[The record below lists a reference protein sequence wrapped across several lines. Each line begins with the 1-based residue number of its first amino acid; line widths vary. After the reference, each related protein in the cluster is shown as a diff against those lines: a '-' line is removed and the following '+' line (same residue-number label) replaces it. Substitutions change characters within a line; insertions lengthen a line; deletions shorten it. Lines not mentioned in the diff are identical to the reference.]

1 MEINVH
7 KFQEAILAGTF
18 EHTAVHVTAAAFKK
32 DGIADA
38 LTKVFA
44 DVRAAIEKDQLIQA
58 DLVVDFPE
66 PTTITVETGIINLP
80 FANVNKIPNFLE
92 PDEIVPVRVYLIVA
106 SSFVNVS
113 GLRIDEAATAADY
126 LQDFDT
132 INAQMTASVQEKLE
146 HIQTEMA
153 KPKETVKEVPA
164 NKQKTTAKKTTRRA
178 TTKKKTTTRKTT
190 KKSTSASKAA
200 PKRKTTKKTTTRKTA
215 KK

>member
-106 SSFVNVS
+106 SPFVNIS

-146 HIQTEMA
+146 LA

-164 NKQKTTAKKTTRRA
+164 NKQKTTAKKTTRRT

-200 PKRKTTKKTTTRKTA
+200 PKRTTTKKTTTRKTT

>member
-1 MEINVH
+1 
-7 KFQEAILAGTF
+7 
-18 EHTAVHVTAAAFKK
+18 
-32 DGIADA
+32 
-38 LTKVFA
+38 
-44 DVRAAIEKDQLIQA
+44 
-58 DLVVDFPE
+58 
-66 PTTITVETGIINLP
+66 
-80 FANVNKIPNFLE
+80 ANVNKIPNFLE

-106 SSFVNVS
+106 SPFVNVS

-200 PKRKTTKKTTTRKTA
+200 PKRTTTKKTMTRKTTKK
-215 KK
+215 

>member
-1 MEINVH
+1 MMVKALLCIKGDRYGNQCTQISGSYFGRH
-7 KFQEAILAGTF
+7 FRTHSSSRHCCGIQE
-18 EHTAVHVTAAAFKK
+18 

-106 SSFVNVS
+106 SPLSTYQVCA
-113 GLRIDEAATAADY
+113 LMKPRLPLIICRILTRS
-126 LQDFDT
+126 
-132 INAQMTASVQEKLE
+132 M
-146 HIQTEMA
+146 
-153 KPKETVKEVPA
+153 PK
-164 NKQKTTAKKTTRRA
+164 
-178 TTKKKTTTRKTT
+178 
-190 KKSTSASKAA
+190 
-200 PKRKTTKKTTTRKTA
+200 
-215 KK
+215 

>member
-92 PDEIVPVRVYLIVA
+92 PDEIVPVRVYLIVHHLLSTYQVCA
-106 SSFVNVS
+106 
-113 GLRIDEAATAADY
+113 LMKPRLPLIICRILTRS
-126 LQDFDT
+126 
-132 INAQMTASVQEKLE
+132 M
-146 HIQTEMA
+146 
-153 KPKETVKEVPA
+153 PK
-164 NKQKTTAKKTTRRA
+164 
-178 TTKKKTTTRKTT
+178 
-190 KKSTSASKAA
+190 
-200 PKRKTTKKTTTRKTA
+200 
-215 KK
+215 

>member
-32 DGIADA
+32 DGITDA

-106 SSFVNVS
+106 SPFVNVS

-146 HIQTEMA
+146 HIPKWPSQK
-153 KPKETVKEVPA
+153 KPLKKCPPISKRPRLKKPRGERRPRRKRPRG
-164 NKQKTTAKKTTRRA
+164 KQPRSRLVHVRRRPNVRRLKKR
-178 TTKKKTTTRKTT
+178 
-190 KKSTSASKAA
+190 
-200 PKRKTTKKTTTRKTA
+200 
-215 KK
+215 